1 MSQSPLNT
9 RQRFRVLARDNFRC
23 GYCGATPDVAE
34 LHIDHILP
42 RSAGGT
48 NDICNL
54 ITACPQCNRG
64 KGADRIS
71 EICGEDLGLS
81 LRKARHLIDEAV
93 NELKHS
99 AYRGIYRAALAYRGF
114 STEWPMR
121 GDEPPIVVREQEA
134 EEAAWEKEYERYLKE
149 DAPRDEQIQREY
161 EESLKTETAR

>member
-1 MSQSPLNT
+1 MSQTQLNS

-71 EICGEDLGLS
+71 EICGEDLGLAI
-81 LRKARHLIDEAV
+81 RRARTAIDEAV
-93 NELKHS
+93 EGLRHS
-99 AYRGIYRAALAYRGF
+99 AYRGIYRAALAYKGF

-121 GDEPPIVVREQEA
+121 GEDPPMVAKEQQAQEKSV
-134 EEAAWEKEYERYLKE
+134 ERSYEKLHKYCEDFLAADK
-149 DAPRDEQIQREY
+149 
-161 EESLKTETAR
+161 EESQ

>member
-1 MSQSPLNT
+1 MSKTPINT

-23 GYCGATPDVAE
+23 GYCGATPDVAD

-54 ITACPQCNRG
+54 ITACSQCNRG

-71 EICGEDLGLS
+71 EICGEHLGIALG
-81 LRKARHLIDEAV
+81 KARHLIDEAV
-93 NELKHS
+93 NELRHS
-99 AYRGIYRAALAYRGF
+99 AYRGIYRTALAYKGL

-121 GDEPPIVVREQEA
+121 GEEPPMVVKEQEA
-134 EEAAWEKEYERYLKE
+134 EQAALE
-149 DAPRDEQIQREY
+149 REY
-161 EESLKTETAR
+161 AGFLRSEARL